1 VILNETGDVSAKH
14 LLHPRSPQPASAT
27 NMPPSERPKT
37 VLFVDDETS
46 IRLTLATILR
56 QSGFEVTVAATVAEA
71 LREINTQYF
80 DALISDLNIGEP
92 GDGFTVVS
100 AMRRTQPTCINLIL
114 TGYPAFETALQAIR
128 NQVDDYL
135 VKPAKIE
142 ELVASLHAKL
152 ENPRNQAY
160 VQLQTVAKLLREHVA
175 DLQCL
180 VLAAAKSGSRLATLP
195 LSDEQRVCYVPD
207 VVTAIVNQLEAERP
221 SEPTEGLLIA
231 GAQHGAT
238 RRAQGYSQQMLVDDI
253 RLLDSSIHD
262 TIQGALLKIDV
273 SNLIPN
279 LKQVNATLACYLQES
294 LEAFNTERAA

>member
-1 VILNETGDVSAKH
+1 MA
-14 LLHPRSPQPASAT
+14 
-27 NMPPSERPKT
+27 PSERPKT

-46 IRLTLATILR
+46 VRLTFAAILR
-56 QSGFEVTVAATVAEA
+56 QNGFEVTVAATVAEA

-100 AMRRTQPTCINLIL
+100 AMRRTQPTCINFIL

-135 VKPAKIE
+135 VKPANIE

-152 ENPRNQAY
+152 ENPGNLAY
-160 VQLQTVAKLLREHVA
+160 VQLQSVAKLLREQVA

-180 VLAAAKSGSRLATLP
+180 VLAAAKSSSRLATLP
-195 LSDEQRVCYVPD
+195 LSDDQRVCYVPD
-207 VVTAIVNQLEAERP
+207 VVTAIVNQLEADRP
-221 SEPTEGLLIA
+221 NEPTEGLLIA
-231 GAQHGAT
+231 GTQHGAA

-253 RLLDSSIHD
+253 RLLDSAIHE
-262 TIQGALLKIDV
+262 TIQSALLRIDV
-273 SNLIPN
+273 STLLPN
-279 LKQVNATLACYLQES
+279 LKVVNAALAGYLQES
-294 LEAFNTERAA
+294 LEAFNMERAA